1 MNGESRSCELLH
13 RADKACR
20 NCCGTV
26 AYRSWLQQL
35 CVRGVYL
42 LRRHRPVF
50 REETRETAFVADMK
64 PAILLARGVVITALA
79 LGLSDLLAAPPGVPV
94 QPEVVDIRTGEV
106 LYAQHCASC
115 HGARLEG
122 QQDWRKQ
129 AAEGVYPAP
138 PHDETG
144 HTWHHGDGLLFA
156 YTKYGGEAT
165 FAARG
170 LKGIKSGMP
179 GFGHALSDQ
188 EIWNILAFIKSTWS
202 ERMRKVQ
209 AKRTE
214 AEQLDSP

>member
-1 MNGESRSCELLH
+1 MPAGIAL
-13 RADKACR
+13 
-20 NCCGTV
+20 V
-26 AYRSWLQQL
+26 A
-35 CVRGVYL
+35 GV
-42 LRRHRPVF
+42 
-50 REETRETAFVADMK
+50 K
-64 PAILLARGVVITALA
+64 PAIPLVRSVVLTALA
-79 LGLSDLLAAPPGVPV
+79 FAVSDLLAASPGLPV
-94 QPEVVDIRTGEV
+94 QPEVVDIRTGEI

-156 YTKYGGEAT
+156 YTKFGGEAT

-179 GFGHALSDQ
+179 GFAQALSDQ
-188 EIWNILAFIKSTWS
+188 EIWDILAFIKSTWS
-202 ERMRKVQ
+202 ERAREVQ
-209 AKRTE
+209 AKRTR